1 MGKSPKIS
9 NWVYPKT
16 RDTTS
21 FEREHDKPLDLR
33 MHCFQTRPHHD
44 EAFLVYIYTNK
55 YIYIYILYTHVF
67 NMGLKSL

>member
-16 RDTTS
+16 RDTTF

-33 MHCFQTRPHHD
+33 MHCFQTRPHHY
-44 EAFLVYIYTNK
+44 EAFLVYVFFLMGAQK
-55 YIYIYILYTHVF
+55 FMSILQY
-67 NMGLKSL
+67 MLKD